1 MPFVYHHAKRVIK
14 PVFIIPCFV
23 YLSQST
29 AYTLI

>member
-1 MPFVYHHAKRVIK
+1 MK